1 MRVMVKRL
9 LKKYHYPPEGQEQ
22 ALQTV
27 MAQCNRWADDE
38 GNFQPVG
45 DVTTSKVVP
54 LHPVDYLNETSEEE
68 EMSKAAETEN
78 S

>member
-9 LKKYHYPPEGQEQ
+9 LKKYKYPPEGQDQ

-27 MAQCNRWADDE
+27 MAQCNKWADDE

-45 DVTTSKVVP
+45 DVTTSNVVP
-54 LHPVDYLNETSEEE
+54 LHPVDYLNEASEEE
-68 EMSKAAETEN
+68 TSKAAEEE

>member
-27 MAQCNRWADDE
+27 MAQCNKWADDE
-38 GNFQPVG
+38 DNF
-45 DVTTSKVVP
+45 TSVNSFNDEEP
-54 LHPVDYLNETSEEE
+54 EYLQ
-68 EMSKAAETEN
+68 AAEE
-78 S
+78 